1 MPLYP
6 NDAYSGSIL
15 KRVRV
20 NATADGDNAVITAV
34 TGKKILVTGYVL
46 TVTLAGLISVQDTAG
61 SPVVHAQ
68 FSLAT
73 NGGVSYAGSLES
85 AAFLTA
91 AGTGVEVNNPAGVD
105 THGHMTYAEV
115 D

>member
-1 MPLYP
+1 
-6 NDAYSGSIL
+6 
-15 KRVRV
+15 
-20 NATADGDNAVITAV
+20 
-34 TGKKILVTGYVL
+34 
-46 TVTLAGLISVQDTAG
+46 
-61 SPVVHAQ
+61 
-68 FSLAT
+68 
-73 NGGVSYAGSLES
+73 VSYAGSLES